1 MIYQKGYQETG
12 EIESAVTCKVKGI
25 IKTDFSDEKLI
36 NVRDSW
42 KYLYNRIWDV
52 TDFVVPPVE
61 NNAFFVMT
69 NVVITPNQ
77 TRGECPEVGI
87 WNCTYDSDCPKD
99 GINNLGNIY
108 CFKMA
113 YIICGNDAD

>member
-25 IKTDFSDEKLI
+25 IKTDFSDEELI
-36 NVRDSW
+36 NVQDSW

-108 CFKMA
+108 FFIMA